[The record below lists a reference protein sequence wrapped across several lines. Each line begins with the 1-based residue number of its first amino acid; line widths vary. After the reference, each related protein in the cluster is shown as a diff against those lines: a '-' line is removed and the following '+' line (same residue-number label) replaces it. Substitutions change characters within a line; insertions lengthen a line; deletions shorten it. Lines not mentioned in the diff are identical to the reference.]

1 MKHLLYISLIV
12 LLSGCY
18 TPKKNNPEVMADLA
32 SQLKDIATAV
42 DGTLKFSETP
52 YSTTDELLKAAV
64 NNDLSKLAPFGKY
77 TLIVNVQDD
86 NAVLLLCD
94 ANTALIEDAGCT
106 AQSDIQHWGAEAIHQ
121 CEITINAQQ
130 LCN

>member
-42 DGTLKFSETP
+42 DGTLKFSETS
-52 YSTTDELLKAAV
+52 YSTTDELLK
-64 NNDLSKLAPFGKY
+64 
-77 TLIVNVQDD
+77 
-86 NAVLLLCD
+86 CD

-106 AQSDIQHWGAEAIHQ
+106 AQSDIQHWGAGVIHQ

>member
-1 MKHLLYISLIV
+1 M
-12 LLSGCY
+12 
-18 TPKKNNPEVMADLA
+18 MADLA

-42 DGTLKFSETP
+42 DGTLKFSETS

-64 NNDLSKLAPFGKY
+64 NNDLSKLAPFEEY

-86 NAVLLLCD
+86 DAVLLLCD

-106 AQSDIQHWGAEAIHQ
+106 AQSDIQHWGSGVIHQ

>member
-1 MKHLLYISLIV
+1 
-12 LLSGCY
+12 
-18 TPKKNNPEVMADLA
+18 MADLA

-64 NNDLSKLAPFGKY
+64 NNDLSKLTPFNEY
-77 TLIVNVQDD
+77 TFIVDVQGD

-94 ANTALIEDAGCT
+94 ADTALIEDVGCT
-106 AQSDIQHWGAEAIHQ
+106 AQSDIQHWQAKKAQ
-121 CEITINAQQ
+121 KCEVTVNAQQ
-130 LCN
+130 FCN